1 MGWTGC
7 GVDRAPSL
15 GTLKPIPFSTT
26 FQQQPPQHNIK
37 EVLLFPAMKPDQARQ
52 LQNAQI
58 AAAARAAVASK
69 NKGPAASQVGDL
81 PAAVESMS
89 LGQG

>member
-1 MGWTGC
+1 MRWMGC

-15 GTLKPIPFSTT
+15 GTLKPTSTT
-26 FQQQPPQHNIK
+26 PHHQQPPQHNIK

-69 NKGPAASQVGDL
+69 NKGPAASLVGDL